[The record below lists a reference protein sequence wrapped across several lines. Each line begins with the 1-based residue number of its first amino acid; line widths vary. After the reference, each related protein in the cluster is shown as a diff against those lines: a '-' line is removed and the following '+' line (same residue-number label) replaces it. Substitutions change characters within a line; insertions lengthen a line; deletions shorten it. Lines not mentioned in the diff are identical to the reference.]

1 MDELFIISGIVVR
14 GDGRGKPLGFP
25 TANISLS
32 QKIPEGIYASDVTV
46 KDKIYHA
53 ASFVGSAQ
61 TFEKADI
68 KLESY
73 LFDFDEDIYGESITV
88 RLYKKMRENKKF
100 ASVEEL
106 VTQMHKDVDEIKEF
120 FEKI

>member
-1 MDELFIISGIVVR
+1 MDELYKINGVVIH

-25 TANISLS
+25 TANVALT
-32 QKIPEGIYASDVTV
+32 QKIPEGIYASDVTIDGNV
-46 KDKIYHA
+46 YQA
-53 ASFVGSAQ
+53 ASFIGSAQ

-73 LFDFDEDIYGESITV
+73 IFDFDEDIYGETITV

-100 ASVEEL
+100 DSIEEL
-106 VTQMHKDVDEIKEF
+106 VAQMHGDVAAIKEF
-120 FEKI
+120 FKNK